1 MLLDGLN
8 FADAPGKVLDFTIQD
23 SVYMKMEVL
32 ESSLTTLKILLLR
45 NLWNIPTLKKIFNH
59 DEFNFPGTS
68 SADIYKELPS
78 FENKKN

>member
-1 MLLDGLN
+1 MDGLN

-68 SADIYKELPS
+68 SGDIYKELPS

>member
-1 MLLDGLN
+1 
-8 FADAPGKVLDFTIQD
+8 
-23 SVYMKMEVL
+23 MEVL

-45 NLWNIPTLKKIFNH
+45 NLWNIPTLKKIFNY